1 MCHMDG
7 SGDCRAVEMVCG
19 HIVTILTRVE
29 YMAQRGVAVCP
40 VPSIEVAVAD
50 AGEIGEVGLEG
61 GLTLPRCEPQL
72 MGHPVGEDEG
82 LTSGLSV
89 THGLCRECHGDNCC
103 KCKYKPFH
111 FCYLFKVIHHVVNS
125 DAKISKNETA
135 LRMFFPIRVGASP
148 YLSGGNPPILL
159 LLSLILRDNGAW
171 RDLVG
176 IGRSGGRRSR
186 GGRSGSIAGRS
197 RIGRWRVM
205 TWHRGTV

>member
-19 HIVTILTRVE
+19 HIVTILARVE

-40 VPSIEVAVAD
+40 VPSIEVVVAD

-135 LRMFFPIRVGASP
+135 LRMFFPIRVEASP

-159 LLSLILRDNGAW
+159 HYHSSSGITGRGVTWLGLDGVVAAGAEVAGAVV
-171 RDLVG
+171 LPAG
-176 IGRSGGRRSR
+176 AGLAGGVS
-186 GGRSGSIAGRS
+186 
-197 RIGRWRVM
+197 
-205 TWHRGTV
+205 